1 MNRSF
6 LLDVF
11 LSHLVKSVFLEAK
24 AIKISVFLSW
34 PLGQVSPLL
43 IRKQNFGTVNV
54 IYQRHQ
60 IWRSS

>member
-11 LSHLVKSVFLEAK
+11 LSHLVKSVLLEAK
-24 AIKISVFLSW
+24 AIKISVFLSC
-34 PLGQVSPLL
+34 PLGQVSRLL

-60 IWRSS
+60 I